1 MTELVHL
8 QNLAARANSA
18 HLAASGAAIS
28 ALEHART
35 AGEALSAAKG
45 HVPHGEWLK
54 WLDTH
59 FDGSRDTAAN
69 YMRIASRWDELN
81 VERVPHLTVRAA
93 ISSLAEPKPP
103 KPETPADRA
112 AAAIDRS
119 AQIIKAELAQNDGW
133 LDDGTGEMVHVPSL
147 PEAEQDRVIG
157 NAIMEETY
165 ERRQRQGAHIQEHYE
180 NHDSQGRVIDKR
192 KAFYGFVARKPC
204 LRCGVFGVEVA
215 HVRVILSPKTG
226 LLLPRR
232 NGLAEWGVVPLCPHC
247 HRHGADSIHNVGEQA
262 FSDNLGRGTG
272 YLVQA
277 AATLIVEFFVGQRE
291 GSEV

>member
-18 HLAASGAAIS
+18 HLAASGAAVS

-35 AGEALSAAKG
+35 AGEALNAAKG

-93 ISSLAEPKPP
+93 IASLSEPKPP
-103 KPETPADRA
+103 KPTTQADRV

-119 AQIIKAELAQNDGW
+119 AEIIKAELAQNDGW

-147 PEAEQDRVIG
+147 PGAEQDRVISH
-157 NAIMEETY
+157 AVIEETY
-165 ERRQRQGAHIQEHYE
+165 ERRQRQGLHIRSHYE
-180 NHDSQGRVIDKR
+180 NHDAQGKVLDRR
-192 KAFYGFVARKPC
+192 KAFFDFVARQPC
-204 LRCGVFGVEVA
+204 LRCGTFGVEVA
-215 HVRVILSPKTG
+215 HIRLLLSRKTG
-226 LLLPRR
+226 DVLPRR
-232 NGLAEWGVVPLCPHC
+232 SGPAHVTVVPLCPAC
-247 HRHGADSIHNVGEQA
+247 HRHAPDSIHNVGEEA
-262 FSDNLGRGTG
+262 FSDGLGRGQG
-272 YLVQA
+272 YLLRA
-277 AATLIVEFFVGQRE
+277 AATLIVEFFVE
-291 GSEV
+291 GSRS